1 MAMKLYSD
9 VSVQDIADEIRNI
22 NGSETTYKIR
32 QMAPA
37 IDTAYNN
44 ALDYTN
50 DTTLSGT
57 TNQEETITGAANLP
71 IKEFVLSGNS
81 IQTGT
86 PTISNKIDVIG
97 VYRGTIKFEDE
108 NENTKEKVLNFNDRG
123 LYSLGDGTKDTIEI
137 RNGHLYIVKRT
148 IKIQLT
154 SSMNWTIHPAR
165 NGAYCA
171 NFASDYGIQKLNY
184 NMYCSHLTPSST
196 TWDTE
201 YKFGWGSTSP
211 NTTLWVTFNATTSE
225 FPTTSAFKNWLDE
238 NNCYIIGKATTPR
251 TIDVGTIENL
261 FTYDGINYVT
271 VTTNLGT
278 TYELEYRQDT
288 DSLIEQLEEV

>member
-9 VSVQDIADEIRNI
+9 VSVQAIADEIRNI

-97 VYRGTIKFEDE
+97 VFSGTIEFEDE
-108 NENTKEKVLNFNDRG
+108 NENAKEKILNFNERG
-123 LYSLGDGTKDTIEI
+123 LYSLGDGTKDTLEI
-137 RNGHLYIVKRT
+137 RNGHLYIIKNT
-148 IKIQLT
+148 IKIKLT
-154 SSMNWTIHPAR
+154 SSMAWSIYPAR

-171 NFASDYGIQKLNY
+171 SFASDYGIQKLNY
-184 NMYCSHLTPSST
+184 NMYSSHFTSST
-196 TWDTE
+196 TTWDSN
-201 YKFGWGSTSP
+201 YKMGWGSASP
-211 NTTLWVTFNATTSE
+211 NTTLWLTFNATTSE
-225 FPTTSAFKNWLDE
+225 FNTAQAFKDWLDE
-238 NNCYIIGKATTPR
+238 NDCYVIGKATTPR

-261 FTYDGINYVT
+261 FTYEGINYVT
-271 VTTNLGT
+271 VTTNIGT
-278 TYELEYRQDT
+278 AYTLKYRQDT
-288 DSLIEQLEEV
+288 EYLLNELEGI